1 MSKVRVFLTGG
12 TGFIGR
18 NLVQALIDRGDECVV
33 ATRSGRNLWSSER
46 VKVHKADPS
55 KPGEWQERI
64 SGVDAVINLAGERIV
79 DPPRRWTPTRKKQL
93 RSSRVNTTANIVDA
107 IRSAKSPPGCFISGS
122 AIGYYGPRGND
133 EVTESDGPGT
143 DFLASLAREWEENA
157 TAAEDVVPVSLLRT
171 GIVLGRKG
179 GALDSLLPSF
189 KMGVGGP
196 WGDGRQ
202 WWSWIHMD
210 DEIGLI
216 LMILDSALDGAF
228 NLTAPNPVTVNHFAK
243 SLGKALHKPAW
254 LRAPAAILRAG
265 LGEGAAALLDLQ
277 RVLPARAIEL
287 GYEFRFPELEPAL
300 NDLV

>member
-1 MSKVRVFLTGG
+1 VFLTGG

-33 ATRSGRNLWSSER
+33 ATRSGKNPWSSER
-46 VKVHKADPS
+46 VEVHKADPS
-55 KPGEWQERI
+55 KSGDWQARV
-64 SGVDAVINLAGERIV
+64 SGVDAIINLAGERIV
-79 DPPRRWTPTRKKQL
+79 DPPRRWTPSRKKQL

-107 IRSAKSPPGCFISGS
+107 IRDAKSTPALLISGS
-122 AIGYYGPRGND
+122 AIGYYGPRGD
-133 EVTESDGPGT
+133 DDVTESDGPGT
-143 DFLASLAREWEENA
+143 DFLASICKEWEDKA
-157 TAAEDVVPVSLLRT
+157 TAARDVLPVAILRT
-171 GIVLGRKG
+171 GIVLGRDG

-216 LMILDSALDGAF
+216 LKILDGRLEGAF
-228 NLTAPNPVTVNHFAK
+228 NLTAPNPVTVDRFAK
-243 SLGKALHKPAW
+243 SLGKALHRPAW
-254 LRAPAAILRAG
+254 LRAPASILRAG

-277 RVLPARAIEL
+277 KVLPARAIEV
-287 GYEFRFPELEPAL
+287 GYEFRFPKLEPAL
-300 NDLV
+300 RNLV